1 MKVSRV
7 IVAGLAYNCSEVI
20 LQNIRIVKDFVAQ
33 FDEAAIIVVENG
45 SNDGT
50 KEILKSRDDIDYLEV
65 DDIIDANSYADKSPF
80 GKDRISK
87 LALLRNQYLEK
98 IDEYNWQEAYV
109 IIIDWDLKS
118 FTKNTLNILYSKSIR
133 KYGYVISANGYSFY
147 FGFLKLYHDTFAV
160 KSKFYYSHSLLGLY
174 FLKLTVSGLL
184 LGFQELRVRSAFGGI
199 AVYQPN
205 QLNGAKYKAL
215 PHNKGLLSFQCEHV
229 ALHEDIRKN
238 EQMKGVLICGSAKLR
253 YQ

>member
-20 LQNIRIVKDFVAQ
+20 LKNIRIVKDFVAQ

-50 KEILKSRDDIDYLEV
+50 KELLKSRDDIDYLEV
-65 DDIIDANSYADKSPF
+65 DDIMDPNSYADKSPF

-87 LALLRNQYLEK
+87 MALLRNQYLK
-98 IDEYNWQEAYV
+98 RIDEYNWQEAYV

-118 FTKNTLNILYSKSIR
+118 FTKNTFNILYSESIR
-133 KYGYVISANGYSFY
+133 KDGHVLTANGYSYY

-174 FLKLTVSGLL
+174 FLKLIVSGLL
-184 LGFQELRVRSAFGGI
+184 LGFQELRVGSAFGGI
-199 AVYQPN
+199 AIYQPN

-215 PHNKGLLSFQCEHV
+215 PYNKGFLSFQCEHV
-229 ALHEDIRKN
+229 ALHEDLRKN
-238 EQMKGVLICGSAKLR
+238 GRMKGVLICRSAKIR